1 MIYALPRNRT
11 PRQRYELMPALR
23 LPSPQKRLHLPA
35 LLALGCAFSLLS
47 CGREVTGPGAGLR
60 FAQGITF
67 VAQFPGPLANVTT
80 GAGTVVPFD
89 RVRVVLRR
97 SDGTVAI
104 DRVALFAAGS
114 DSVRLDLRVPLG
126 SGTSAEG
133 EPLSLN
139 LAYVNAVGD
148 TVFRGGPVTVTAL
161 PERAGEPPPPPAS
174 VPLTYTGPGAN
185 AVSVAIAPETLT
197 VVAGSPFA
205 FTAVARNAQQ
215 AVVPAAPFVFTSLDT
230 LRARIT
236 ALGAGAGTARDSRG
250 VARIAVDLAAGGAA
264 DTAVLVVLPRPS
276 ALSVVSGSAQTV
288 PAGAP
293 LADSVRVRLL
303 ATDGLAIAGA
313 TVTLAVTTGGGT
325 VSAGPLVT
333 SASGQAAFTWTLGSL
348 VGAQSVTVSS
358 AGVPDLIV
366 AATAADAPL
375 VATQLVV
382 TQAINALQVAG
393 VNTTPALRV
402 TARDA
407 AGVPVPSFTDSVTIA
422 IGANPG
428 GATLGGTVRVAAVAG
443 VATFNSWNVSA
454 VGTGYTVVASAA
466 GLTGATTAPFDVGG
480 GGAALVTVLSGG
492 GQTGFVSQAL
502 ALPVIVRVTDALAV
516 PVAGVTVNYAV
527 SSGAGALSGA
537 SALTNAAGNAT
548 LGSWTLGATP
558 GSNSVTATVDGLT
571 PVTISATGVLP
582 PPAIDLAVLGSNI
595 VGFER
600 AGTMNVRLLQPAPA
614 GGLTVAVVSTSPAIL
629 SIAVPGTIAFA
640 AGQTLR
646 TIEVSGLT
654 LGTATVIGTA
664 PGYSPDTLLVPVSLN
679 LISLPPTLNVPL
691 SQTQSLPV
699 QLSSPAPAG
708 GVAVAIASSN
718 PAVARSLADTVF
730 IAGGAQSVNA
740 TIEGVGLGSAT
751 FTATNPNF
759 ALDRSVV
766 SVTAAL
772 NIVATSVALNGGFGS
787 PITVR
792 LESGGSPVGAPVGGV
807 PITLTSANAACAAI
821 TPTSTIAA
829 GLVSVVLNVTY
840 GGSAPLPCTTRVVVT
855 GPAGFTTDSITTNV
869 AAFPVF
875 NRAASSIGSGL
886 QRNIGAALSVSN
898 HPGVTVRVT
907 SLDSSIVFVAPNV
920 ATAGTGSFET
930 AVLAGS
936 TAIPL
941 VISSVAGRTGDTI
954 SVRLEAPGF
963 TTATFSVYV
972 WQPVV
977 QLSALAATATT
988 LSADDPF
995 YVSIGTPSTPTGTSI
1010 FSADNARRGGG
1021 PLTVTLVNDTPGIG
1035 TLVRSSGIA
1044 DSITVAI
1051 AEGVSN
1057 SPTTV
1062 ALGGAAFRPLAAGVA
1077 TVRTSSVGFRPLAL
1091 ATGTVT
1097 VSQPTITLAADYLGS
1112 GLQRQRTISTIGSP
1126 APVNGTR
1133 ITLTAART
1141 GVIQFAPN
1149 ATTAGTDTLD
1159 VVIPSGA
1166 TSTTFFVQAADG
1178 IVGDTVLI
1186 SATSPGFVSAAAAQR
1201 IWSTV
1206 YQITGLNTT
1215 GTPFTGDDP
1224 FYVSIGSPS
1233 SPIGTSIFSSD
1244 VRRFGAAPF
1253 AVSVVNGTP
1262 AVGTLVRTAGV
1273 TDSTVVPLVAGISNT
1288 PTTVATGGVAMR
1300 YLANGVTTVRATI
1313 PGAGVRALAAAT
1325 VNVTVNSTALA
1336 IAADYVG
1343 SGLQRARSV
1352 TLSAAAPAGG
1362 VPVKITSDRLGVVQ
1376 FAPNAT
1382 TLGTD
1387 SITVTIAAG
1396 ATSAS
1401 FFVQGIEGI
1410 IADTVLLTAS
1420 SASFASG
1427 SGEQRVWQGVI
1438 ELSGIPATLTTLAAD
1453 DVFQV
1458 FVGTPSS
1465 PAGTQIWIGDNIR
1478 FGAPTLVAS
1487 IVSGTSTVG
1496 QLVTTA
1502 RTGDTVTVQL
1512 PAGGRVSPTTVA
1524 LGGAAFQSL
1533 TTGTT
1538 IVSASIPNFRA
1549 VGTAAGQTI
1558 TITAPALALTLPPS
1572 IGSGLQTTNSGTV
1585 NAAQHGGIN
1594 VIVRSSNPGLVRVA
1608 PSAAVVATDSIII
1621 PLANGTASFSY
1632 VIAAEDQVTGQA
1644 SITARATGFTDAA
1657 TTATVVAPAIQL
1669 TGVTATQAAF
1679 ATDDPFQVQIGV
1691 PVANL
1696 STLSVTQ
1703 SRRAGAAPL
1712 VVTVSS
1718 SAAAVGT
1725 LVTTGLTRD
1734 TLTVSIPAG
1743 SATSGA
1749 SVAAGGVAF
1758 RALTPGSTT
1767 VRVTHPVV
1775 ASTITTGVAAVTVT
1789 TPVVTLAAVPT
1800 VGAGL
1805 QVATSGSVNAPQH
1818 GGISIVVRSADPSRV
1833 RVARLATDVAAD
1845 SIIIPLANGVTTFTY
1860 VVAGIEGTTGT
1871 PSITANAPAF
1881 TGATQVATV
1890 VAPRIDISGLVVSR
1904 IFSGVD
1910 DVFQVRIGV
1919 PVGTNATLN
1928 VTQALRAGAAPL
1940 VVTITSGTPSVG
1952 ALVTTALT
1960 GGTVTVQIVAG
1971 QFASATS
1978 VALGG
1983 VAFDYIAAG
1992 TTVVTLS
1999 AGAILPTTT
2008 SGTATVTV
2016 TP

>member
-1 MIYALPRNRT
+1 
-11 PRQRYELMPALR
+11 MPATGL
-23 LPSPQKRLHLPA
+23 LPVRKRLHLPA

-67 VAQFPGPLANVTT
+67 VAQFPGPLANVAS

-97 SDGTVAI
+97 SDGAVAI

-114 DSVRLDLRVPLG
+114 DSVRLDLRVQLG
-126 SGTSAEG
+126 SAATAEG
-133 EPLSLN
+133 EPLALS

-148 TVFRGGPVTVTAL
+148 TVFRGGPVIVTAV
-161 PERAGEPPPPPAS
+161 PERASGPPPQPAS
-174 VPLTYTGPGAN
+174 VPLTYTGPGAS

-205 FTAVARNAQQ
+205 FTAVALSAQL
-215 AVVPAAPFVFTSLDT
+215 AVVPAAPFIFTSLDT
-230 LRARIT
+230 LRARMT
-236 ALGAGAGTARDSRG
+236 TLGAGAGTARDSRG
-250 VARIAVDLAAGGAA
+250 IARVAVELAAGGGA

-276 ALSVVSGSAQTV
+276 AIAVVSGSAQSV

-293 LADSVRVRLL
+293 LADSVRVRLI
-303 ATDGLAIAGA
+303 ATDGLGIAGA
-313 TVTLAVTTGGGT
+313 SLSLAVTTGGGT
-325 VSAGPLVT
+325 VSTGSLV
-333 SASGQAAFTWTLGSL
+333 SNASGQVAFAWTLGGL

-366 AATAADAPL
+366 AATASEAPL
-375 VATQLVV
+375 VASQLVI

-393 VNTTPALRV
+393 ANTTPALRV
-402 TARDA
+402 AARDA

-422 IGANPG
+422 FGANPG
-428 GATLGGTVRVAAVAG
+428 GATLGGTLRVAAVAG
-443 VATFNSWNVSA
+443 VATFNAWNVSA

-466 GLTGATTAPFDVGG
+466 GLTSATTAPFDVGG
-480 GGAALVTVLSGG
+480 GGAALVAVVSGD

-502 ALPVIVRVTDALAV
+502 ALPVIVRVTDALAA
-516 PVAGVTVNYAV
+516 PVAGATVNYAI
-527 SSGAGALSGA
+527 STGAGALTGA
-537 SALTNAAGNAT
+537 SAVTNAAGNAT
-548 LGSWTLGATP
+548 LGGWTLGATP

-571 PVTISATGVLP
+571 PVTITATGVLP
-582 PPAIDLAVLGSNI
+582 PPAIDLAVVGSNV

-600 AGTMNVRLLQPAPA
+600 AGTLGVRLLQPAPA
-614 GGLTVAVVSTSPAIL
+614 GGLTVSIVSNSPAIL
-629 SIAVPGTIAFA
+629 SIAAPGTIAFA
-640 AGQTLR
+640 PGQTLR
-646 TIEVSGLT
+646 SIEVSGLT
-654 LGTATVIGTA
+654 LGTATVVGTA
-664 PGYSPDTLLVPVSLN
+664 PGYAPDTLFVPVSLN

-708 GVAVAIASSN
+708 GVAVAITSSN

-730 IAGGAQSVNA
+730 IAAGAQSVNA

-751 FTATNPNF
+751 FAATNLNY
-759 ALDRSVV
+759 ALDRTVV
-766 SVTAAL
+766 GVTAAL

-792 LESGGSPVGAPVGGV
+792 LESGGSPVGAPAGGV

-840 GGSAPLPCTTRVVVT
+840 GGSAPLPCATRVVVA
-855 GPAGFTTDSITTNV
+855 GPVGFATDSILANV
-869 AAFPVF
+869 AVFPVF

-886 QRNIGAALSVSN
+886 QRSIGATLSAAN

-907 SLDSSIVFVAPNV
+907 SLDSSIVLVAPTV
-920 ATAGTGSFET
+920 SAAGTGSFET
-930 AVLAGS
+930 AVLSGATS
-936 TAIPL
+936 IPL
-941 VISSVAGRTGDTI
+941 VISSVAGRTGDTV

-963 TTATFSVYV
+963 TTSTFSVYV

-977 QLSALAATATT
+977 QLTGLAATATT

-995 YVSIGTPSTPTGTSI
+995 YVSIGTPSTPLGTSI
-1010 FSADNARRGGG
+1010 FNSDDVRRGGG
-1021 PLTVTLVNDTPGIG
+1021 PLTATLVNDSPGIG
-1035 TLVRSSGIA
+1035 TLVRTSGVA
-1044 DSITVAI
+1044 DSLTVVI
-1051 AEGVSN
+1051 AEGISN
-1057 SPTTV
+1057 APTTV
-1062 ALGGAAFRPLAAGVA
+1062 ATGGAAFRPLSAGVA
-1077 TVRTSSVGFRPLAL
+1077 TIRGRITGFRPLAL

-1097 VSQPTITLAADYLGS
+1097 VSQPTISLATDYLGS
-1112 GLQRQRTISTIGSP
+1112 GLQRSRTVSTPGSP

-1133 ITLTAART
+1133 ITLTAARL
-1141 GVIQFAPN
+1141 GVVQFSPN
-1149 ATTAGTDTLD
+1149 ATTVGTDTLD
-1159 VVIPSGA
+1159 VVIAPGA
-1166 TSTTFFVQAADG
+1166 TSATFYVQAADG

-1186 SATSPGFVSAAAAQR
+1186 SATAPGFATATADQR
-1201 IWSTV
+1201 IWRTV
-1206 YQITGLNTT
+1206 YQIAGLNAT
-1215 GTPFTGDDP
+1215 GTPFTADDP
-1224 FYVSIGSPS
+1224 FWVSIGSPNT
-1233 SPIGTSIFSSD
+1233 PTGTSIWSAD
-1244 VRRFGAAPF
+1244 ARRFGAAPF
-1253 AVSVVNGTP
+1253 DVSVVNGSP
-1262 AVGTLVRTAGV
+1262 AVGTLVRTAGL
-1273 TDSTVVPLVAGISNT
+1273 TDSTVIPLAAGVSNT
-1288 PTTVATGGVAMR
+1288 PTSVATGGVAMR
-1300 YLANGVTTVRATI
+1300 YLASGVTTARATI
-1313 PGAGVRALAAAT
+1313 PGAGLRALATAT
-1325 VNVTVNSTALA
+1325 VNVTVNNTALT
-1336 IAADYVG
+1336 IATDYIG
-1343 SGLQRARSV
+1343 SGLQRTRTVS
-1352 TLSAAAPAGG
+1352 LSAPAPAGG
-1362 VPVKITSDRLGVVQ
+1362 VPVKITADRLGVVQ

-1382 TLGTD
+1382 TLGAD
-1387 SITVTIAAG
+1387 SITVTIAA
-1396 ATSAS
+1396 ASTSAI
-1401 FFVQGIEGI
+1401 FFVQGVEGI
-1410 IADTVLLTAS
+1410 VADTVLLTAS
-1420 SASFASG
+1420 SAGFASG
-1427 SGEQRVWQGVI
+1427 TGEQRVWQGVL
-1438 ELSGIPATLTTLAAD
+1438 ELSGLPSTLTTLAPD

-1458 FVGTPSS
+1458 FLGTPNS
-1465 PAGTQIWIGDNIR
+1465 PTGTQIWNADNIR
-1478 FGAPTLVAS
+1478 FGAPPRVAS

-1512 PAGGRVSPTTVA
+1512 PTGGRVSPATVA

-1558 TITAPALALTLPPS
+1558 TITAPALALAAPLS
-1572 IGSGLQTTNSGTV
+1572 IGSGLQTTNTGTV
-1585 NAAQHGGIN
+1585 NAAQHGGIS
-1594 VIVRSSNPGLVRVA
+1594 VIVRSTNPGLVRVS
-1608 PSAAVVATDSIII
+1608 PSATVVATDSIII

-1632 VIAAEDQVTGQA
+1632 VIAAEDVVTGQA

-1657 TTATVVAPAIQL
+1657 TTATVVAPAIQVI
-1669 TGVTATQAAF
+1669 GVAATQAAF
-1679 ATDDPFQVQIGV
+1679 AIDDPFQVQIGV
-1691 PVANL
+1691 PVV
-1696 STLSVTQ
+1696 TLSVLNIPQ
-1703 SRRAGAAPL
+1703 ARRAGAAPL

-1734 TLTVSIPAG
+1734 TLTVSILA
-1743 SATSGA
+1743 GA
-1749 SVAAGGVAF
+1749 SASAASVVGGGVAF
-1758 RALTPGSTT
+1758 RALSPGTTT

-1775 ASTITTGVAAVTVT
+1775 ASTITTGVATVTVT

-1805 QVATSGSVNAPQH
+1805 QVAASGSVSAPQH
-1818 GGISIVVRSADPSRV
+1818 GGIAIVVRSADPSRV
-1833 RVARLATDVAAD
+1833 RVARTATDVAAD
-1845 SIIIPLANGVTTFTY
+1845 SIIIPLANGVTAFSY

-1871 PSITANAPAF
+1871 ASITASVPAF
-1881 TGATQVATV
+1881 TGAAQTATV

-1910 DVFQVRIGV
+1910 DPFQVRIGV
-1919 PVGTNATLN
+1919 PVGTNATLST
-1928 VTQALRAGAAPL
+1928 TQALRAGAAPL
-1940 VVTITSGTPSVG
+1940 VVTITSGTPLVG
-1952 ALVTTALT
+1952 ALVTTSLT

-1971 QFASATS
+1971 QFASATA

-1992 TTVVTLS
+1992 TSVVTIA